1 MVVAGEAPGRA
12 PAVALDMDNSAAL
25 DAKLDAI
32 FVDSYEV
39 DNAPNELLGEE

>member
-1 MVVAGEAPGRA
+1 MEGLGLHRSWGVKLAMLLPKSVFQTQ
-12 PAVALDMDNSAAL
+12 
-25 DAKLDAI
+25 LDAI